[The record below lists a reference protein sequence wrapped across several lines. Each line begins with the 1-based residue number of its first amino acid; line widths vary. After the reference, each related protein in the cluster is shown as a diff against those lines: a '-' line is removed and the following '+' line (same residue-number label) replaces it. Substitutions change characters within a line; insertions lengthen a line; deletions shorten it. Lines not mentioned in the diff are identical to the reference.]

1 MGVSWLCSLILVQLI
16 CMHLF
21 MGKSVMTRQRVVPP
35 APQSQQ
41 VLVNTFCR
49 CPLTRCASS
58 SFLTTERSGHLRSVS
73 FSFFRSF
80 KKIWSVFVMSRHC
93 QRTKLLFIC
102 NLWVA
107 GDQNRNRHARKRVN
121 TSPSVTCCGKN
132 CSACLAQ
139 RAKNKGDR
147 SGS

>member
-1 MGVSWLCSLILVQLI
+1 
-16 CMHLF
+16 
-21 MGKSVMTRQRVVPP
+21 
-35 APQSQQ
+35 
-41 VLVNTFCR
+41 
-49 CPLTRCASS
+49 
-58 SFLTTERSGHLRSVS
+58 
-73 FSFFRSF
+73 
-80 KKIWSVFVMSRHC
+80 MSRHC

-147 SGS
+147 SGSLTELSFSLIEAFPKEETLKVESEKLVEYIFFFCFSIFHSTPVCMRINAQIFFKYTFQSQTIYSL